1 MSRISQICVNV
12 MLKVV
17 LYILLRRCAISSQ
30 NIMFHVILYPA
41 IVMLNG
47 GLRFVQMEPGGAAV
61 LLSNCFSAL
70 VNGELTEMVEIGNRV
85 IF

>member
-1 MSRISQICVNV
+1 MCAQIYVNV
-12 MLKVV
+12 MPKVV

-30 NIMFHVILYPA
+30 NIVFHVILYPA
-41 IVMLNG
+41 IVLLNW
-47 GLRFVQMEPGGAAV
+47 GLRFAEMEPESTSV

>member
-30 NIMFHVILYPA
+30 NIVFHVILYPA
-41 IVMLNG
+41 IVLLNW
-47 GLRFVQMEPGGAAV
+47 GLRFAKMEPGSAAV